1 MRAVKGNKVYQI
13 DESQKKTYLDSGFD
27 IEDEAGNVI
36 EYGRGKQVP
45 YNDFLKLQKE
55 NEQLREKLKKMEE
68 SPEKK
73 ATKKAGE

>member
-13 DESQKKTYLDSGFD
+13 DESQKKTYLGSGFD
-27 IEDEAGNVI
+27 IEDEAGKVL
-36 EYGRGKQVP
+36 EYGHGKQVP

-68 SPEKK
+68 SPGKK
-73 ATKKAGE
+73 AAKKDGE